1 MNSQAIQPMKS
12 LMAGRDFIVIDTEGK
27 SSLSEI
33 AIIDTQGKLI
43 YEAFTQGH
51 PNNTG
56 IRLKCKSLC
65 VIVREFAEIAQGKT
79 LVCHYAEH
87 DSQVLRNSFLKAGVR
102 WPSFSFECSYELARR
117 CFPHLPRYSLGY
129 LSKHFL
135 LRVENKLFDPSRAHT
150 ARYDASF
157 TYHLYL
163 KLRERQTMYERLQN
177 TSNPFSSSRVDTPF
191 QAHIDLKA
199 VYHAEYETLKSIIG
213 DIKRDPNQQS
223 KGAIVIGEPG
233 AGKTHLMMRLAK
245 ELLKTNRLLF
255 IRQPNNANAV
265 LHHTYARILESFA
278 QCIPDTQHTQ
288 LDRLLAN
295 SFVKILKSIEEVTT
309 TQKGKQILSV
319 LEQNSLSLY
328 SRIGSEGTQ
337 RNRDAWQYIER
348 HITRWWTSRYTAAGH
363 SAAILQGILKFCSYT
378 EPRKKEMVRRWLA
391 ASEIPEEE
399 ANDIGLE
406 NWQDEMGRE
415 EFSLEA
421 IAAFGKLS
429 TLDEPLIII
438 FDQLEG
444 LSDKP
449 TLLANFGSAIKEIL
463 THVPNSLIILNLFP
477 DRWGQFQQFFDGS
490 VVERVSQYEVHLNRP
505 DNEKLRDILSLKAK
519 SVELDLN
526 QLFEPAELD
535 DILSQKSIRAVL
547 NRAAAYYR
555 YKANDIPLPSAATD
569 TSTPASHTNI
579 ETRLHRLENEFD
591 ALKKTL
597 AGITVLLQPLSTFS
611 TEPITTAFQPQKA
624 PNPIVS
630 PSGTSVPK
638 TELPTDLK
646 AAFPSSPIEESH
658 PVVEPPP
665 VLIVPDF
672 IVADYLHQK
681 QEELERDYD
690 ARPHIIS
697 DSDDLGKLSEIVEA
711 FQLLQRIDI
720 EQMVLGR
727 KVLPEHLQLTINN
740 DTFVIGFLNVSG
752 NSFTHRI
759 RNFNQLISS
768 YPKTKFHLSR
778 DAREPQ
784 IKGNVGKDEIEK
796 FSHAPNGNF
805 AIMDKMDRIHFELA
819 YNLIVDIRERDLDA
833 DMATALRV
841 LATKLSSYW
850 LTSILLPHR

>member
-1 MNSQAIQPMKS
+1 MGFFIP
-12 LMAGRDFIVIDTEGK
+12 GRDFIVIDTEGK

-33 AIIDTQGKLI
+33 AIIDSQGKLI

-51 PNNTG
+51 PNNAAT
-56 IRLKCKSLC
+56 RLNCKSLRD
-65 VIVREFAEIAQGKT
+65 IVQEFAEIAQGKT

-87 DSQVLRNSFLKAGVR
+87 DSNVLRNSFLNAGVR
-102 WPSFSFECSYELARR
+102 WQSFSFECSCELARQ
-117 CFPHLPRYSLGY
+117 CFPNLPRYSLGY

-135 LRVENKLFDPSRAHT
+135 LRVENKLFNASRAHT

-163 KLRERQTMYERLQN
+163 KLKERQTMYERLRN

-191 QAHIDLKA
+191 QDHIDEQA

-223 KGAIVIGEPG
+223 KGAVVIGEPG

-278 QCIPDTQHTQ
+278 QDIPDTQHTQ

-295 SFVKILKSIEEVTT
+295 SFFKILKSIEGVTT
-309 TQKGKQILSV
+309 AQRGKEILSA

-328 SRIGSEGTQ
+328 SRIGVEGTQ
-337 RNRDAWQYIER
+337 RYREGWQYIER
-348 HITRWWTSRYTAAGH
+348 HIMRWWTSHYTAAGY
-363 SAAILQGILKFCSYT
+363 SAAIVQGILKFCSYT
-378 EPRKKEMVRRWLA
+378 EPRKKDMVRRWLA

-399 ANDIGLE
+399 ASDIGLE
-406 NWQDEMGRE
+406 NWHSEMGRE

-449 TLLANFGSAIKEIL
+449 TLLANFGSAVKEIL

-477 DRWGQFQQFFDGS
+477 DRWGQFQQFFDAG
-490 VVERVSQYEVHLNRP
+490 VVDRVSQYEVHLTRP
-505 DNEKLRDILSLKAK
+505 DNEKLRDILSLKAQ
-519 SVELDLN
+519 SVGLDLN
-526 QLFEPAELD
+526 QLFERAELN
-535 DILSQKSIRAVL
+535 DILSQKSIRAAL

-555 YKANDIPLPSAATD
+555 YKANDIPLPSAT
-569 TSTPASHTNI
+569 TNISTPASHTSI

-591 ALKKTL
+591 ALKKAI

-611 TEPITTAFQPQKA
+611 TYPITTTFQPPSA

-630 PSGTSVPK
+630 LSGASVPK
-638 TELPTDLK
+638 TELPTDLQ
-646 AAFPSSPIEESH
+646 AVFSSPPIEEPH
-658 PVVEPPP
+658 PVVED
-665 VLIVPDF
+665 VEIVPNF
-672 IVADYLHQK
+672 IVAEYLHQK

-690 ARPHIIS
+690 ARPHIIT
-697 DSDDLGKLSEIVEA
+697 DSDDLGKLSEIVQA

-720 EQMVLGR
+720 EQMALGK
-727 KVLPEHLQLTINN
+727 KVLPEHLQLTIGNY
-740 DTFVIGFLNVSG
+740 TFVIGFLSVSG
-752 NSFTHRI
+752 SSFTHRI
-759 RNFNQLISS
+759 RNFNQLVSS
-768 YPKTKFHLSR
+768 YPKTKFHLIR

-784 IKGNVGKDEIEK
+784 IRGNVGKDEIEK
-796 FSHAPNGNF
+796 FNHVPNGNF
-805 AIMDKMDRIHFELA
+805 VIMDKADRIHFELA
-819 YNLIVDIRERDLDA
+819 YNLIVDIRERDIDA

-850 LTSILLPHR
+850 LTSILLPHRSM

>member
-1 MNSQAIQPMKS
+1 MK
-12 LMAGRDFIVIDTEGK
+12 GRDFVVIDTEGK

-33 AIIDTQGKLI
+33 AIIDSQGKLI

-51 PNNTG
+51 PNN
-56 IRLKCKSLC
+56 IAKRLKCKSLRD
-65 VIVREFAEIAQGKT
+65 IVVEFVAIAQGKT

-87 DSQVLRNSFLKAGVR
+87 DSQVLQNSFLTAGVR
-102 WPSFSFECSYELARR
+102 WQSFSFECSCELARR
-117 CFPHLPRYSLGY
+117 CFPNLPRYSLGY
-129 LSKHFL
+129 LSKHLL
-135 LRVENKLFDPSRAHT
+135 LRVENRLFDANRAHS
-150 ARYDASF
+150 ARYDAEF

-163 KLRERQTMYERLQN
+163 KLRERLAMYERLRN

-191 QAHIDLKA
+191 QNHLDLKE
-199 VYHAEYETLKSIIG
+199 VYHAEYETLKSIID

-223 KGAIVIGEPG
+223 KGAVVIGEPG
-233 AGKTHLMMRLAK
+233 SGKTHLMMRLTK

-278 QCIPDTQHTQ
+278 EHIPDTQHTQ
-288 LDRLLAN
+288 LDQLLAN

-309 TQKGKQILSV
+309 AQKGKQILSA

-337 RNRDAWQYIER
+337 RNRESWQYIER
-348 HITRWWTSRYTAAGH
+348 HITRWWTSHYTAAGY

-399 ANDIGLE
+399 ASNIGLE
-406 NWQDEMGRE
+406 NWQDEMSRE

-429 TLDEPLIII
+429 RLDEPLIII

-449 TLLANFGSAIKEIL
+449 TLLTSFGSAVKEIL

-477 DRWGQFQQFFDGS
+477 DRWQQFQQFFDGS
-490 VVERVSQYEVHLNRP
+490 VVERVSQYEVHLKRP
-505 DNEKLRDILSLKAK
+505 DSNKLRDILSIKAQ
-519 SVELDLN
+519 SVGLDLDE
-526 QLFEPAELD
+526 LFERAELD
-535 DILSQKSIRAVL
+535 NILSQNSIRAVL

-555 YKANDIPLPSAATD
+555 YKASDIPLPANASAP
-569 TSTPASHTNI
+569 STPASNTSI
-579 ETRLHRLENEFD
+579 EARLYRLENEFD
-591 ALKKTL
+591 ALKKAL
-597 AGITVLLQPLSTFS
+597 GGITALLQPLSEEGIPIANVTTFQPPTAPIPIAELSVPSVPS
-611 TEPITTAFQPQKA
+611 TELKPSKQAASSSSIED
-624 PNPIVS
+624 IS
-630 PSGTSVPK
+630 PD
-638 TELPTDLK
+638 E
-646 AAFPSSPIEESH
+646 
-658 PVVEPPP
+658 
-665 VLIVPDF
+665 
-672 IVADYLHQK
+672 IVADYLLQK

-690 ARPHIIS
+690 ARPHIIN
-697 DSDDLGKLSEIVEA
+697 DTDDLGKLSEIVGA
-711 FQLLQRIDI
+711 FQLLQQIDI
-720 EQMVLGR
+720 EQMVLG
-727 KVLPEHLQLTINN
+727 KKALPEHLQITISER
-740 DTFVIGFLNVSG
+740 TFSIGFLNVSG

-759 RNFNQLISS
+759 RNFNQLVSS
-768 YPKTKFHLSR
+768 YPKTKFRLSR

-784 IKGNVGKDEIEK
+784 IKGNVSKDEIEK
-796 FSHAPNGNF
+796 LNHVPNGTF
-805 AIMDKMDRIHFELA
+805 AIMDKADRIHFELA
-819 YNLIVDIRERDLDA
+819 YNLIVDIRNRDVDA

-841 LATKLSSYW
+841 LATKLGSYW

>member
-1 MNSQAIQPMKS
+1 MTGQ
-12 LMAGRDFIVIDTEGK
+12 DFIVIDTEGK

-33 AIIDTQGKLI
+33 VVIDNQGKLI
-43 YEAFTQGH
+43 YEAFTEGH
-51 PNNTG
+51 PNNVT
-56 IRLKCKSLC
+56 IRLKRKSLSE
-65 VIVREFAEIAQGKT
+65 IVKEFAAIAQGKT

-87 DSQVLRNSFLKAGVR
+87 DRQVLRNSFLQAGVR
-102 WPSFSFECSYELARR
+102 WQPFSFECSYELARR
-117 CFPHLPRYSLGY
+117 CFPNLLGYSLGY

-135 LRVENKLFDPSRAHT
+135 LRVENKLFDASRAHT
-150 ARYDASF
+150 ARYDAEF
-157 TYHLYL
+157 TYRLYL
-163 KLRERQTMYERLQN
+163 KLKERFTMYERLRD
-177 TSNPFSSSRVDTPF
+177 TPNPFSSSRVDTPF
-191 QAHIDLKA
+191 QDHIDLKA
-199 VYHAEYETLKSIIG
+199 VYHAEYETLKSIIS

-223 KGAIVIGEPG
+223 KGAVVIGEPG

-278 QCIPDTQHTQ
+278 QDIPDTQHTQ

-295 SFVKILKSIEEVTT
+295 SFFKILKSIEGVTT
-309 TQKGKQILSV
+309 AQRGKEILSA
-319 LEQNSLSLY
+319 LEQNSLNLY
-328 SRIGSEGTQ
+328 SRIGAEGTQ
-337 RNRDAWQYIER
+337 RYRESWQYIER
-348 HITRWWTSRYTAAGH
+348 HIMRWWTSQYTAAGY
-363 SAAILQGILKFCSYT
+363 SAAIVQGILKFCSYT
-378 EPRKKEMVRRWLA
+378 EPRKKDMVRRWLA
-391 ASEIPEEE
+391 ASEIPAEE
-399 ANDIGLE
+399 ASDIGLE
-406 NWQDEMGRE
+406 NWHSEMGRE

-449 TLLANFGSAIKEIL
+449 TLLANFGSAVKEIL

-490 VVERVSQYEVHLNRP
+490 VVDRVSQYEVHLTRP
-505 DNEKLRDILSLKAK
+505 DNEKLRDILSLKAQ

-526 QLFEPAELD
+526 QLFERVELD

-569 TSTPASHTNI
+569 TSTPASHTSL

-591 ALKKTL
+591 ALKKAIT
-597 AGITVLLQPLSTFS
+597 GITALLQPLSTFS
-611 TEPITTAFQPQKA
+611 KEPITTVEQTP
-624 PNPIVS
+624 PPSPIVE
-630 PSGTSVPK
+630 PSVPSI
-638 TELPTDLK
+638 ELPIDEQV
-646 AAFPSSPIEESH
+646 AFLSPPIEEPN
-658 PVVEPPP
+658 PVIPPQQVVRP
-665 VLIVPDF
+665 ISE

-697 DSDDLGKLSEIVEA
+697 DSDDLGKLSEIIGA
-711 FQLLQRIDI
+711 FQLLQQIDT
-720 EQMVLGR
+720 EQMRLGR
-727 KVLPEHLQLTINN
+727 KTLPEHLHLTIG
-740 DTFVIGFLNVSG
+740 DSAFAIGFLNVSG

-759 RNFNQLISS
+759 RNFNQLVSS
-768 YPKTKFHLSR
+768 YPKTKFRLIR
-778 DAREPQ
+778 DGREPQ

-796 FSHAPNGNF
+796 FSHAPNGTF
-805 AIMDKMDRIHFELA
+805 AIMDKADRIHFELA
-819 YNLIVDIRERDLDA
+819 YNLIVDIRNRDVDT

-841 LATKLSSYW
+841 LATNLGSYW
-850 LTSILLPHR
+850 LTSILLLNG